1 MTKVILIATAVLVLA
16 ACQEEYEG
24 LYVNSSCSQREYELV
39 EQAINKLN
47 DILGDDYIGYQ
58 VDLAGWDRPARHP
71 DNIDITNDGKDVV
84 YCLSSP
90 TYRGDDNT
98 LGMSTK
104 YDILVMSY
112 KIKSEKELLF
122 DIMHELVH
130 HIGIEEHVSHSGDIM
145 SEGITY
151 PPPQSYTD
159 ADIEFILK
167 NLK

>member
-1 MTKVILIATAVLVLA
+1 MKTLVIITILVLA
-16 ACQEEYEG
+16 ACQEEQGG
-24 LYVNSSCSQREYELV
+24 LYINSSCSQREYGLV
-39 EQAINKLN
+39 EQAVNKLN
-47 DILGDDYIGYQ
+47 NVLGDEYIDYQ

-71 DNIDITNDGKDVV
+71 DDIDITNDGKDVV

-112 KIKSEKELLF
+112 KIKSEKQFLF

-130 HIGIEEHVSHSGDIM
+130 YIGVEEHVSHSGDIM
-145 SEGITY
+145 SEGIIY
-151 PPPQSYTD
+151 SPPQSYTD
-159 ADIEFILK
+159 ADIEFILN